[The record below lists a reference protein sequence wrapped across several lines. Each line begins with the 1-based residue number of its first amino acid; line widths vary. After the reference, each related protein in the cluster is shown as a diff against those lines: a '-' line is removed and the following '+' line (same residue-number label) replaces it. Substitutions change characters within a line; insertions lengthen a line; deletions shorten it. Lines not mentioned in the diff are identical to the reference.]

1 MAACRSLQSD
11 PQGRL
16 HGPRNRAVH
25 AGGKAGGHHRGRTPG
40 VPRDHPVRRFELRG
54 LALADGR
61 PQGAARQ
68 RTGRLAA
75 PAKLAAHRR
84 FDRSVRGPGSQ
95 RRDGL
100 RLAQTAV
107 HHGRAHARGS
117 HPQLHRRSRRGCA
130 ARRRPPGERAGG
142 SAAGQPIRRGRD
154 ARGSRRRGPRDRQP
168 VHSDHV
174 RRAQRHRR
182 TPAARGAGGALVRLH
197 PPRPRQRAGRAPLRG
212 RRLRLQAGAGGP
224 AAPPLRGMGI
234 ARSFRLYPWRRAAGQ
249 RISAPPGIRDRQTA
263 IMSHYVVTGGAGF
276 IGSAI
281 VRSLLREGAGTVVVI
296 DNLLT
301 GRESN
306 LEEVR
311 GSVDFQRADI
321 RNYEEIAPLIRG
333 AAVVFHEAAIP
344 SVPRSIDDP
353 VPSHEVNAN
362 GTFNVLRA
370 AKEGHTGRVVYAA
383 SSSAYGDTE
392 VLPKVEAMTPRPKSP
407 YALQKLMGEYYGNIF
422 SGVYGLETVSLRYFN
437 VYGPR
442 QDPSSAYSG
451 VLSLFMT
458 AVLERQAPTIF
469 GDGEH
474 SRDFTFVEDVADLN
488 LKAARAKGVS
498 GNVYNG
504 GNGGR
509 ITLNQAWALLQKL
522 EGVTIAPVYAPPRAG
537 DVRDS
542 QADTTLAV
550 RDLGHAPRYGFEE
563 GMRITLEWY
572 RNHR

>member
-1 MAACRSLQSD
+1 
-11 PQGRL
+11 
-16 HGPRNRAVH
+16 
-25 AGGKAGGHHRGRTPG
+25 
-40 VPRDHPVRRFELRG
+40 
-54 LALADGR
+54 
-61 PQGAARQ
+61 
-68 RTGRLAA
+68 
-75 PAKLAAHRR
+75 
-84 FDRSVRGPGSQ
+84 
-95 RRDGL
+95 
-100 RLAQTAV
+100 
-107 HHGRAHARGS
+107 
-117 HPQLHRRSRRGCA
+117 
-130 ARRRPPGERAGG
+130 
-142 SAAGQPIRRGRD
+142 
-154 ARGSRRRGPRDRQP
+154 
-168 VHSDHV
+168 
-174 RRAQRHRR
+174 
-182 TPAARGAGGALVRLH
+182 
-197 PPRPRQRAGRAPLRG
+197 
-212 RRLRLQAGAGGP
+212 
-224 AAPPLRGMGI
+224 
-234 ARSFRLYPWRRAAGQ
+234 
-249 RISAPPGIRDRQTA
+249 
-263 IMSHYVVTGGAGF
+263 MSHYVVTGGAGF

-281 VRSLLREGAGTVVVI
+281 VRKLLDEGARRVVVI

-301 GRESN
+301 GWERN

-311 GSVDFQRADI
+311 SRIEFERADI

-353 VPSHEVNAN
+353 VPSHDVNAN

-370 AKEGHTGRVVYAA
+370 AKEGEAGRVVYAA
-383 SSSAYGDTE
+383 SSSAYGDTD
-392 VLPKVEAMTPRPKSP
+392 VLPKVESMTPRPKSP
-407 YALQKLMGEYYGNIF
+407 YALQKLMGEYYANIF

-437 VYGPR
+437 VYGTR

-458 AVLERQAPTIF
+458 AVLDRQAPTIF
-469 GDGEH
+469 GDGEQ

-563 GMRITLEWY
+563 GMKITLEWY